1 MPPEPRS
8 SGSPLGLLAHG
19 GAGCKLRSLGP
30 TVHAREVTS
39 RGPGNGREM
48 SSPARPQLVQGQ
60 ALGALVSGCP
70 WNASLLLDSFQF
82 LKKTRL
88 VDF

>member
-1 MPPEPRS
+1 MAAPWACWPMEEQAAS
-8 SGSPLGLLAHG
+8 SGLWVPQSMP
-19 GAGCKLRSLGP
+19 
-30 TVHAREVTS
+30 S
-39 RGPGNGREM
+39 RGPGDDREM
-48 SSPARPQLVQGQ
+48 SSLARPQLVQGQ